1 MKEIFN
7 YEFDVPKREYWLCLM
22 TQPNREKLAKTSLL
36 ELGFNVYV
44 PLCRRLVLRR
54 AKRVSIL
61 APLFSRYLFVAV
73 TGDKEV
79 LYDAKRAHGVSC
91 FAGRTL
97 EQSFVSSA
105 IIDAIMEREDA
116 DGVIGLDQR
125 TLLPGQKVRILEGPL
140 AGLDAA
146 FSEPDGQKRSFILLD
161 LLGKPHRLVVPNQA
175 LALAA

>member
-1 MKEIFN
+1 MTEIFQSGL
-7 YEFDVPKREYWLCLM
+7 EVDRRENWLCLM
-22 TQPNREKLAKTSLL
+22 TQPHREKLAKISLL
-36 ELGFNVYV
+36 DIGLNVYF
-44 PLCRRLVLRR
+44 PLCRKLVLRR
-54 AKRVSIL
+54 AKRVPVL
-61 APLFSRYLFVAV
+61 VPLFSRYLFVAGA
-73 TGDKEV
+73 GDKKL

-97 EQSFVSSA
+97 EQSFVSA
-105 IIDAIMEREDA
+105 AVIDAIMGREDS

-125 TLLPGQKVRILEGPL
+125 NLLPGQKVRILEGPL

-161 LLGKPHRLVVPNQA
+161 LLGKTHRLVVPNQA